1 VVKRLFEARGPR
13 IGRGALAGALAAC
26 LAGLACPRNAVAEGA
41 ARPSAAGEAPARP
54 SVAAPRPPGADS
66 IQQTWLEPADSLA
79 QRAQRTRRASLEAG
93 VWSLDP
99 AARALL
105 ASGTG
110 SLEERSEAAVHLA
123 PDLPAARMARAEA
136 LWRRGDAPFAALRE
150 VLAAFS
156 AFSRNP
162 EAGLWLAASGLAL
175 VGLGLVAGGL
185 VCAAS
190 AGAIA
195 APHAA
200 HDLGDALG
208 GDAPAFARMAL
219 VASLV
224 GVPGLLGEGV
234 LGLALGI
241 LALGALYGTR
251 RERVALAA
259 AATAIWLGLYPVAE
273 TAGRCLEALARDP
286 VAAAAIATDRGSPS
300 AVELGRLRAAA
311 ERGAASR
318 DPLAER
324 VIAKLAR
331 RHGRLG
337 EADGRYQELVDAP
350 DADAALVNDAANV
363 RLRLGHL
370 DSALAL
376 YRRSIDT
383 GAKAAVLF
391 NLSQANARSF
401 EVEALTRSLQQ
412 AQALDADLVAEL
424 TSVQGVSSAGDFVV
438 DLPVPAR
445 LLWQRLARATDGRAF
460 AAEVRQPLAPGRL
473 GAEPRLAVLA
483 LAAPVLLGSLAG
495 ARFRHSRWCSR
506 CGRRNCPRCDGAQ
519 RDAETCGACH
529 RLFFQPDQTQ
539 RELRVARVAALEE
552 RRRRL
557 DRTAAVAAVLV
568 PGAAGLAVGRPLRA
582 LGACVAFAIALGA
595 LVWRDGIVPDPQ
607 VAGAAGPAALLGLA
621 VAAGC
626 SYLMLVAS
634 SLAARRSD

>member
-1 VVKRLFEARGPR
+1 MPPETT
-13 IGRGALAGALAAC
+13 AAQ
-26 LAGLACPRNAVAEGA
+26 AEPGVAV
-41 ARPSAAGEAPARP
+41 EAPPA
-54 SVAAPRPPGADS
+54 SGADRV
-66 IQQTWLEPADSLA
+66 QQAWLEPADSLA
-79 QRAQRTRRASLEAG
+79 QRAQRTRRAALEAG

-105 ASGTG
+105 ASGAG
-110 SLEERSEAAVHLA
+110 SLEDRAEAAVHLA

-150 VLAAFS
+150 ALAAFS
-156 AFSRNP
+156 AFSRNL

-175 VGLGLVAGGL
+175 VALGLVAGGL
-185 VCAAS
+185 VCVVS

-224 GVPGLLGEGV
+224 GVPGLLGEGL

-259 AATAIWLGLYPVAE
+259 AAAAIWVGLYPAAE

-286 VAAAAIATDRGSPS
+286 VAAAALAADRGSVS
-300 AVELGRLRAAA
+300 AVELARLRAAA
-311 ERGAASR
+311 EAGVTSR

-324 VIAKLAR
+324 VLAKLAR

-337 EADGRYQELVDAP
+337 EADGRYQRLLDTAA
-350 DADAALVNDAANV
+350 ADAALVNDAANV

-370 DSALAL
+370 DSAVVL

-383 GAKAAVLF
+383 RAEPAVLF

-401 EVEALTRSLQQ
+401 EVEALTRSLEQ
-412 AQALDADLVAEL
+412 AQALDSDLVAEL

-445 LLWQRLARATDGRAF
+445 LLWERLARASDGRAF
-460 AAEVRQPLAPGRL
+460 AAELRQPLAPGRL
-473 GAEPRLAVLA
+473 GAEPTLALLA

-506 CGRRNCPRCDGAQ
+506 CGRRTCPRCDGAE
-519 RDAETCGACH
+519 RDAEICGGCH

-552 RRRRL
+552 RRRRV
-557 DRTAAVAAVLV
+557 DRTTAIVSLLV
-568 PGAAGLAVGRPLRA
+568 PGAAGFAAGRPIRA
-582 LGACVAFAIALGA
+582 LAACVAFTIAAGA
-595 LVWRDGIVPDPQ
+595 VVWRDGIVPDPQ
-607 VAGAAGPAALLGLA
+607 VAGAAGPAALLGVA
-621 VAAGC
+621 VAAGGA
-626 SYLMLVAS
+626 YLLLVAS
-634 SLAARRSD
+634 SLAARRSA